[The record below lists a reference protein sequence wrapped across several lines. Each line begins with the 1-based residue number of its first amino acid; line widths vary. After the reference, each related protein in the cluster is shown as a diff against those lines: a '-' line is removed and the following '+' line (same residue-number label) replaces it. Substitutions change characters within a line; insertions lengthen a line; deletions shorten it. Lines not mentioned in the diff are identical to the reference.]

1 MSLLLLL
8 RPDTTPPLV
17 AVHLVRPKPPIKPP
31 AKLA

>member
-17 AVHLVRPKPPIKPP
+17 AVHLVRPKPIKQPI
-31 AKLA
+31 AKLS